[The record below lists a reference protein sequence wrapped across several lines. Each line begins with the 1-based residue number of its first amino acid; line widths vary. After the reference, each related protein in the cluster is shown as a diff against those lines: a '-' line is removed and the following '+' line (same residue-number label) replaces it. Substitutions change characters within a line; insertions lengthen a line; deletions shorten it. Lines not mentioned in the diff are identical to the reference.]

1 MSYALQSIS
10 SRSQRNEIKT
20 SAQRSKPRH
29 SIPAVWISLTW
40 PGGRGGAGGRSAVQI
55 FAVGEA
61 VKRHEGQ
68 RLNLGEGGM
77 DLVER
82 TDVVEP
88 VAQTSSSC
96 QSLRA
101 GQRSGQALTCL
112 S

>member
-1 MSYALQSIS
+1 
-10 SRSQRNEIKT
+10 
-20 SAQRSKPRH
+20 
-29 SIPAVWISLTW
+29 
-40 PGGRGGAGGRSAVQI
+40 
-55 FAVGEA
+55 
-61 VKRHEGQ
+61 
-68 RLNLGEGGM
+68 M

-112 S
+112 RREERDK